1 MEILFYHLQ
10 NTSLEQT
17 LPTLLEKTR
26 AKGWKAVVRASSS
39 ERLKSLD
46 DHLWS
51 YSDNGFLPHG
61 LDSDSA
67 LPMQPIVLTCT
78 DTRFN
83 EAEVFFA
90 VDGADLPTTEGWTR
104 SVLLFDGTDP
114 DALDKARAAWRTVKA
129 AGHEATYWQQDG
141 TGRWDKK
148 A

>member
-17 LPTLLEKTR
+17 LPMLLEKTR
-26 AKGWKAVVRASSS
+26 AKGWKAVVRASSN

-46 DHLWS
+46 DHLWT

-67 LPMQPIVLTCT
+67 LSMQPIVLTCT

-83 EAEVFFA
+83 DAEVFFA
-90 VDGADLPTTEGWTR
+90 VDGADLPITEGWTR
-104 SVLLFDGTDP
+104 SVLLFDGNDP
-114 DALDKARAAWRTVKA
+114 DALDKARAAWRSVKA
-129 AGHEATYWQQDG
+129 AGHAATYWQQDG

>member
-26 AKGWKAVVRASSS
+26 AKGWKAVVRASSN
-39 ERLKSLD
+39 ERLKALD
-46 DHLWS
+46 DHLWT
-51 YSDNGFLPHG
+51 YTDNGFLPHG
-61 LDSDSA
+61 LDSDA
-67 LPMQPIVLTCT
+67 AVFMQPIVLTCM

-83 EAEVFFA
+83 DAEVFFA
-90 VDGADLPTTEGWTR
+90 VDGADLPTTDGWTR
-104 SVLLFDGTDP
+104 SVLLFDGNNP

-129 AGHEATYWQQDG
+129 AGHEATYWQQDE
-141 TGRWDKK
+141 TGRWNKK